1 MTPERRAMIDTT
13 NERPEGV
20 NVLTR
25 MDHLFRLLVVAAC
38 IGLVGSAGCGGSG
51 REQKRPK
58 TRPPRTSS
66 AKKSPT
72 TAAPETGGS
81 VVVVRSRE
89 YVDEVELPGASVV
102 GYESTVL
109 VAKQAGFVKTIGLQG
124 KQEVD
129 IGVDVTAGSVLA
141 ELHIPELEAELFVKQ
156 AESRRAEADV
166 AQVEAAVEIA
176 RAMATQ
182 VRQTLIE
189 KQALRALREV
199 ELQRIA
205 RLVKMGAAGLDTQD
219 EARFRHK
226 AAIAAVQGTEAEA
239 VTAQATIRKALADV
253 ARAKAD
259 AGVATAVVKR
269 LETLNA
275 YRFIMAP
282 FDGVVIARHVDRG
295 AFVRPAG
302 GSGEGSPLFEVARID
317 RVRIVAHAP
326 PSQIGFVRTGQA
338 ARFSKIGGL
347 PGLVVSGT
355 LTRSAQVLD
364 QSSRKMRIEMHLDNP
379 ATETGRRLALGLFGT
394 LTVERRRWDAANRL
408 KVVSTKAVGTD
419 EDGGRFVVVVRGDK
433 DLRVTVEV
441 VFDDANQVGFV
452 GDVSEGD
459 SVRTENLAKY

>member
-1 MTPERRAMIDTT
+1 MIDTT
-13 NERPEGV
+13 NERPEEV
-20 NVLTR
+20 NVLAR

-51 REQKRPK
+51 RDQKRPK
-58 TRPPRTSS
+58 TRPARTS
-66 AKKSPT
+66 
-72 TAAPETGGS
+72 TATAVPETGGS

-141 ELHIPELEAELFVKQ
+141 ELHIPELEAELFEKQ
-156 AESRRAEADV
+156 AESRSAVADV

-239 VTAQATIRKALADV
+239 VTAQARIRKALADV

-338 ARFSKIGGL
+338 ARFGKIGGL
-347 PGLVVSGT
+347 PGHVVSGT

-379 ATETGRRLALGLFGT
+379 ATETGRRLVLGLFGT